1 MMAPMDSHLL
11 PDVLT
16 FLNVVRSGSITKAAN
31 QLNTVQSNVTARIKK
46 LEEALGVPLLSRHA
60 RGVRVTSGGEA
71 VLPIA
76 LRLDALLNDLGYAF
90 GQRIP
95 LKQAKLRLGAIETV
109 AAIQL
114 PRLVSQF
121 LRDSPHVD
129 ISVQVGS
136 SSRLIKQVKDGDL
149 DAAFVSRRF
158 GLPNFREELVFKDKL
173 VALAPTTIRTLSA
186 LHSAVKNGLKV
197 MVQRLGCSY
206 TDAAENL
213 RPNAEFDVIFCNSVL
228 HWFRDP
234 ARALAACK
242 RALRPAGRIGL
253 QAPARQDYCPNFL
266 KGIAKV
272 ACHPETA
279 ATFSRFRSP
288 WFLCETG
295 DEYAEFCRDAGF
307 IVPFARIEETSA
319 RYSPEQVLKVFESG
333 AAAGYLNATCY
344 GVPMPNGYV
353 ESFRRIL
360 ADAFRAQADGD
371 GQVELVFHRIYL
383 VAVRPD

>member
-1 MMAPMDSHLL
+1 MDSHLL

-121 LRDSPHVD
+121 LKDSPHVD
-129 ISVQVGS
+129 ISVQAGS

-173 VALAPTTIRTLSA
+173 VILAPKTIRTLSA

-206 TDAAENL
+206 TEKL
-213 RPNAEFDVIFCNSVL
+213 L
-228 HWFRDP
+228 HLLK
-234 ARALAACK
+234 A
-242 RALRPAGRIGL
+242 
-253 QAPARQDYCPNFL
+253 
-266 KGIAKV
+266 KGI
-272 ACHPETA
+272 HPDRIMEIGTLEGIIG
-279 ATFSRFRSP
+279 FV
-288 WFLCETG
+288 ETG
-295 DEYAEFCRDAGF
+295 
-307 IVPFARIEETSA
+307 V
-319 RYSPEQVLKVFESG
+319 
-333 AAAGYLNATCY
+333 
-344 GVPMPNGYV
+344 GVAVMP
-353 ESFRRIL
+353 ESFVQTLLRGRELMLLPLPKDIATIQTFVVSSKISESSL
-360 ADAFRAQADGD
+360 LVSAFVGHCRSAPLSYPCG
-371 GQVELVFHRIYL
+371 
-383 VAVRPD
+383 